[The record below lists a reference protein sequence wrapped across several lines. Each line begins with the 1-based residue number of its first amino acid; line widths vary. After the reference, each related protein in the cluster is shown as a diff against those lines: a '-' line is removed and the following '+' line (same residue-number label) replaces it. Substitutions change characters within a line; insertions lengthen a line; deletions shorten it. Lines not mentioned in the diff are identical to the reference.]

1 MAARLLPKTL
11 PELYAHAIVLE
22 RDAAKRFQI
31 FARCMRESGMDHLAE
46 EFDLIGREESEQY
59 EILSTGTAN
68 ANLPEVSPWEYAWH
82 FMGPAGDVV
91 PAPSSVR
98 DVLKLAIS
106 AERRTQNFYAD
117 VAEHVDDDAVSAFAA
132 EMAADESRHI
142 ERLERLLAREPVPAA
157 LEDEDLLVPE
167 APTSAR

>member
-46 EFDLIGREESEQY
+46 ELDLIGKEESEQY

-91 PAPSSVR
+91 PAPTSVR

-117 VAEHVDDDAVSAFAA
+117 VAEHVEDDAVSAFAA
-132 EMAADESRHI
+132 EMAADETRHI
-142 ERLERLLAREPVPAA
+142 ERLERLLAREPLPAA

-167 APTSAR
+167 ASSSAR

>member
-31 FARCMRESGMDHLAE
+31 FARCLRESGMDHLAE
-46 EFDLIGREESEQY
+46 EFELIGKEELEQY
-59 EILSTGTAN
+59 ELLTIGTAN

-82 FMGPAGDVV
+82 FMGPAGDIV
-91 PAPSSVR
+91 PAPTSVR
-98 DVLKLAIS
+98 DVLRLAIS

-117 VAEHVDDDAVSAFAA
+117 VAEHVEDDAVSAFAA
-132 EMAADESRHI
+132 DMAADESRHI
-142 ERLERLLAREPVPAA
+142 ERLERLLAREPAPAA

>member
-22 RDAAKRFQI
+22 RDATKRFQI
-31 FARCMRESGMDHLAE
+31 FARCMREAGMEHLAE
-46 EFDLIGREESEQY
+46 ELDLIGKEEREQY

-68 ANLPEVSPWEYAWH
+68 ANLPQVSSWEYAWH

-91 PAPSSVR
+91 PAPTTVR

-117 VAEHVDDDAVSAFAA
+117 VAENVEDDAVSAFAA

-142 ERLERLLAREPVPAA
+142 ERLERLLAREPAQVA

-167 APTSAR
+167 TPTSAR

>member
-22 RDAAKRFQI
+22 RDAAKRFQV
-31 FARCMRESGMDHLAE
+31 FARCMRDSGMDHLAE
-46 EFDLIGREESEQY
+46 ELDLIGKEEREQY
-59 EILSTGTAN
+59 EVLVAGTAD
-68 ANLPEVSPWEYAWH
+68 ANLPTVSSWEYAWH

-117 VAEHVDDDAVSAFAA
+117 VAENVEDEAVSAFAA
-132 EMAADESRHI
+132 DMAVDESRHI
-142 ERLERLLAREPVPAA
+142 ERLERLLAREPEPVA
-157 LEDEDLLVPE
+157 LEDEELLVPE

>member
-22 RDAAKRFQI
+22 RDAAKRFQV
-31 FARCMRESGMDHLAE
+31 FARCMRDSGMDHLAE
-46 EFDLIGREESEQY
+46 ELDLIGKEEREQY
-59 EILSTGTAN
+59 EVLVAGTAD
-68 ANLPEVSPWEYAWH
+68 ANLPAVSSWEYAWH

-117 VAEHVDDDAVSAFAA
+117 VAENVEDEAVSAFAA
-132 EMAADESRHI
+132 DMAVDESRHI
-142 ERLERLLAREPVPAA
+142 ERLERLLAREPEPVA
-157 LEDEDLLVPE
+157 LEDEELLVPE